1 MKKPAGNGT
10 IWRHTWHISFL
21 TFSRGVFPFRRFF
34 RRLVGS
40 PSTALTLALID
51 QCAVTMPPYNF
62 VSYEPL
68 AAPYA
73 DEPGGKADARQ
84 DIPVAA
90 EDDEEDDDMEMSPG

>member
-1 MKKPAGNGT
+1 M
-10 IWRHTWHISFL
+10 
-21 TFSRGVFPFRRFF
+21 RGDH
-34 RRLVGS
+34 
-40 PSTALTLALID
+40 AA
-51 QCAVTMPPYNF
+51 YNF

-68 AAPYA
+68 GAPYA